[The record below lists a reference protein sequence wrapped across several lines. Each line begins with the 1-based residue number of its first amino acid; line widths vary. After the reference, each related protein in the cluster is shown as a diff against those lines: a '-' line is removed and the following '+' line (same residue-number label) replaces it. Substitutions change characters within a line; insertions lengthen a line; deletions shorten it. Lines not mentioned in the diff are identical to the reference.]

1 MIGRYSDA
9 DRVSVEEISRRCG
22 LNFDFAPGKS
32 STGDAIPGV
41 VIRFDPAG
49 GDDAQGGC
57 YCWKLRGT
65 VRNTSWRHLEVIY
78 IERAAPS
85 DVDQIVAME
94 QAPDTTEFII
104 PYSASVHA
112 ENMSDPN
119 LVYLRIME
127 KGQFAGFIIL
137 ALDPDGKSVEFRRIV
152 VSAKGRGVG
161 QTAISEME
169 KFCKSELRRERV
181 WLDVFEYNRRGRHIY
196 EKLGYRQYGSIAHES
211 GKLLLLYEK
220 DL

>member
-1 MIGRYSDA
+1 MSTKRRLSWIWVAVLALVVSGCSSASLGTPGTPDHQYRVALSMSYSGNDWQGEA
-9 DRVSVEEISRRCG
+9 ANLMKLTAAKDPKITEFKQYISGTQAQNQISR
-22 LNFDFAPGKS
+22 
-32 STGDAIPGV
+32 
-41 VIRFDPAG
+41 VI
-49 GDDAQGGC
+49 
-57 YCWKLRGT
+57 
-65 VRNTSWRHLEVIY
+65 
-78 IERAAPS
+78 
-85 DVDQIVAME
+85 
-94 QAPDTTEFII
+94 
-104 PYSASVHA
+104 
-112 ENMSDPN
+112 
-119 LVYLRIME
+119 RIME